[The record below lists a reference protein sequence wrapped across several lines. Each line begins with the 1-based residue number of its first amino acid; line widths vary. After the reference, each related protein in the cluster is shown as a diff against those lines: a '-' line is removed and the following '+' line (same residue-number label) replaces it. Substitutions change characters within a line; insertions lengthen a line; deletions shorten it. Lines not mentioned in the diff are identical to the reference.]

1 MLVPELIRVFA
12 RSCSSSRMDPIT
24 ASPMGGEA
32 SPLLLPATSIP
43 SARTQA
49 AGAPATEAIPT
60 TATTPAATAMK
71 RGPVREVNM
80 SAMRIVTQ

>member
-1 MLVPELIRVFA
+1 MSVFA
-12 RSCSSSRMDPIT
+12 LSCSSSRMDVAT

-43 SARTQA
+43 SDRTQA
-49 AGAPATEAIPT
+49 AVAPATTAMPT

-71 RGPVREVNM
+71 RGPVREVNK
-80 SAMRIVTQ
+80 SARSIAKQ